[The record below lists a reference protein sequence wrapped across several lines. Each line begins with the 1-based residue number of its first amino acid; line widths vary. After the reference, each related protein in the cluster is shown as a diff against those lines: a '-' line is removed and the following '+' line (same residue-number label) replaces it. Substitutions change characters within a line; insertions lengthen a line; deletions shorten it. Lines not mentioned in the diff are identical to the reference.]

1 MKKILLLTLMM
12 VGLAFNAMGQT
23 VTVDSL
29 RKAPLGLRANLVMDF
44 SKAIIHEMSEE
55 NFAKHEKDWERDKPS
70 IVEKFRAAANVK
82 LDNEMKLGYYDDA
95 EYQMTVTVKSI
106 TTKGFIVCDAVLTN
120 KDGKV
125 FFAVEDLK
133 GSSDSFFTPGTKL
146 ARIKFWAALT
156 GVALGSVIK
165 GRM

>member
-1 MKKILLLTLMM
+1 MKKLLLLTLML
-12 VGLAFNAMGQT
+12 VGMAFSAMAQT

-44 SKAIIHEMSEE
+44 SKAIIHEMTEA
-55 NFAKHEKDWERDKPS
+55 NFAKYEKDWENDKPS
-70 IVEKFRAAANVK
+70 IVEKFRAAANFK

-95 EYQMTVTVKSI
+95 DYQMTVTVKSI
-106 TTKGFIVCDAVLTN
+106 NTKGFIVCDAVLTDN
-120 KDGKV
+120 TGKV

-146 ARIKFWAALT
+146 ARMKIWAALT
-156 GVALGSVIK
+156 GTALGSLIK
-165 GRM
+165 NRM